1 MATKTILLHG
11 EIEGDF
17 FIFESENSAKAIN
30 RQLNQAVNDEDTDQ
44 VILGIN
50 SPGGSVMEGIAI
62 YNEITRLNREGNT
75 PINTRID
82 GVAYSMASV
91 IAMAGK
97 NVSAYKNITF
107 MLHNAS
113 GFTRGNAQD
122 MQSTLD
128 ALNAVDAGLAENIAS
143 KTSKTVD
150 QVKADYLNYK
160 DNFYSARDAQK
171 EGFIDELIEEES
183 STAKDL
189 QGKSVAEAFAY
200 FRDQHK
206 QGGQPTFGQR
216 PNNNDPSAL
225 QSMKKWIKQLIDD
238 KTKGQGSTPEP
249 PKPPKNE
256 EQMKISAKLAALAAL
271 FNVQP
276 TEEAPVEVE
285 PTEENLTALNQRL
298 ENLTAL
304 EQEREQERQALTNAL
319 QEAGL
324 DENLTGTE
332 ALQALQNHVKELGN
346 NPPQYPGQGNPNDP
360 PQGPDPQN
368 EFRTEEDIKAE
379 EILNFD

>member
-30 RQLNQAVNDEDTDQ
+30 RQLNQAVNEEDTDQ

-82 GVAYSMASV
+82 GVAYSMGAV

-97 NVSAYKNITF
+97 KVSGYKNITF

-113 GFTRGNAQD
+113 GITVGNAQD
-122 MQSTLD
+122 MQSTVD
-128 ALNAVDAGLAENIAS
+128 ALNAVDAGMAENIAA
-143 KTSKTVD
+143 KTGKTVD
-150 QVKADYLNYK
+150 QVKNDYMNYK

-189 QGKSVAEAFAY
+189 QGKSIAEAFAY
-200 FRDQHK
+200 FRE
-206 QGGQPTFGQR
+206 QGPKAGQSTFGQG
-216 PNNNDPSAL
+216 PKNNDPSTL
-225 QSMKKWIKQLIDD
+225 QNFKNWVKQLVDD

-256 EQMKISAKLAALAAL
+256 EKMKISAKLAALAAL

-276 TEEAPVEVE
+276 TEEAPVDVE
-285 PTEENLTALNQRL
+285 PSEENLNALNQRL

-304 EQEREQERQALTNAL
+304 EQEREQERQALTTAL

-332 ALQALQNHVKELGN
+332 AVQALQNHVKELGN
-346 NPPQYPGQGNPNDP
+346 KPPQYPGQGNLNDP
-360 PQGPDPQN
+360 PQGPEPQN